1 MASLFPQAEEDTAA
15 LKTAA
20 APVLESKIMS
30 EEDARTAGK
39 AVSEVSVAAK
49 ASCKACSDF
58 IVERRNGIDCVK
70 APLLAPLRE
79 DQLKLQGR
87 IQECYKIVVSSTIS
101 AKVMIDK
108 AVKKTQATKTLE
120 KRTSAFEKYNGK
132 KEVMTIDEIITYAKG
147 EFSFVLSKELAVKI
161 AKKYGDGKGVSR
173 AHFQRIKVAIGI
185 AREEEASK
193 VRRKEAEAWNAKIS
207 SFHYFLDIPY

>member
-1 MASLFPQAEEDTAA
+1 MGFLQAYLGKAEQDTAA
-15 LKTAA
+15 LKTTA

-30 EEDARTAGK
+30 EEDARSAGK

-58 IVERRNGIDCVK
+58 IVERRMNIDSVK
-70 APLLAPLRE
+70 PPLLAPLQE
-79 DQLKLQGR
+79 EQLKIQER

-108 AVKKTQATKTLE
+108 AVKKTAATKTLE

-132 KEVMTIDEIITYAKG
+132 REVMTIDEILAYAKG
-147 EFSFVLSKELAVKI
+147 EYAFAFSKEAAAVV
-161 AKKYGDGKGVSR
+161 AKKYGDGKSVPR
-173 AHFQRIKVAIGI
+173 VHFQRIKVAVGI

-193 VRRKEAEAWNAKIS
+193 ARKKEAETCPVK
-207 SFHYFLDIPY
+207 H